1 MLDLSLPTTARVFSY
16 VVTTGGTDHKNDR
29 IVSLSYRKSASKLP
43 TSGCVTGCLEV
54 TLVTDICPDDN
65 AEVTVTCSNGVKL
78 PKFYIASRSIP
89 GAGLLT
95 LVCYDRMMFA
105 DGDFDV
111 SAYGEEEEDK
121 KKTKTVLISK
131 VVSDIIS
138 ACGFS
143 GGGSITVHSAT
154 TIPIDEIK
162 GKSCREIL
170 ELLSEGACGIWYCD
184 VDNALTFLPFGTTNT
199 LISPDIYSAVKV
211 GSAKGPISRV
221 IAENSTD
228 GEEFDTLGGTGI
240 GSIIR
245 VESIFAS
252 AENASGILSLCKD
265 FVFTAFK
272 CSRALIS
279 SDTEIGCGV
288 AFGDATYICT
298 NFMMHFTVK
307 GIYAE
312 LSAPELSESEYDYLN
327 RLRRESRS
335 SVKPGRTYKNV
346 KISKYEGF
354 SFVGRDSK

>member
-1 MLDLSLPTTARVFSY
+1 MTARVFSY
-16 VVTTGGTDHKNDR
+16 VVTTGGFNHENDR
-29 IVSLSYRKSASKLP
+29 IVSLSYRKSAAKLP

-65 AEVTVTCSNGVKL
+65 AEVTVSCSNGVKL
-78 PKFYIASRSIP
+78 PKFYIATRSIP
-89 GAGLLT
+89 GNGLLK

-105 DGDFDV
+105 DRDFDV
-111 SAYGEEEEDK
+111 SAYYGEEEDK

-131 VVSDIIS
+131 VVSDIVT

-143 GGGSITVHSAT
+143 GGGAVDVYGAETVT
-154 TIPIDEIK
+154 VDDIQ

-170 ELLSEGACGIWYCD
+170 ELFSEGACGIWYCN
-184 VDNALTFLPFGTTNT
+184 VNNALTFLPFGATNT
-199 LISPDIYSAVKV
+199 LVSSDIYSAVKA

-221 IAENSTD
+221 VAENSSD

-252 AENASGILSLCKD
+252 AENAAGILSACSG

-279 SDTEIGCGV
+279 SDMEIGCGV
-288 AFGDATYICT
+288 RLGDSEFICT
-298 NFMMHFTVK
+298 NFMLHFTVK

-327 RLRRESRS
+327 RLRRESKS
-335 SVKPGRTYKNV
+335 SVKSGRTYKNV

>member
-1 MLDLSLPTTARVFSY
+1 M
-16 VVTTGGTDHKNDR
+16 VTTGGIDHKNDR
-29 IVSLSYRKSASKLP
+29 IVSLSYRKSAAKLP

-65 AEVTVTCSNGVKL
+65 AEVTVSCSNGVKL

-89 GAGLLT
+89 GNGLLK

-105 DGDFDV
+105 DRDFDV
-111 SAYGEEEEDK
+111 SAYYGEEEDKKK

-131 VVSDIIS
+131 VVSDIVT

-143 GGGSITVHSAT
+143 GGGAVDVYGADMVFVDDIQ
-154 TIPIDEIK
+154 

-170 ELLSEGACGIWYCD
+170 ELLSEGACGIWYCN
-184 VDNALTFLPFGTTNT
+184 VNNALTFLPFGATNT
-199 LISPDIYSAVKV
+199 LVSSEIYSAVKV

-240 GSIIR
+240 SSIIR

-252 AENASGILSLCKD
+252 AENAAGILSACNG

-279 SDTEIGCGV
+279 SDIDIGCGV
-288 AFGDATYICT
+288 ELGDAAYICT
-298 NFMMHFTVK
+298 NFMLHFSVG

-327 RLRRESRS
+327 RLRRDNRRK
-335 SVKPGRTYKNV
+335 VDAGKKYKNV
-346 KISKYEGF
+346 MISKYEGF
-354 SFVGRDSK
+354 NLVGR

>member
-1 MLDLSLPTTARVFSY
+1 MTAKVFSY
-16 VVTTGGTDHKNDR
+16 VVTVGGTDHKNNK
-29 IVSLSYRKSASKLP
+29 IVSIGYRKSAAKLP

-65 AEVTVTCSNGVKL
+65 AEVTVSCSNGVKL

-89 GAGLLT
+89 GTGLLK
-95 LVCYDRMMFA
+95 LVCYDRMMFS
-105 DGDFDV
+105 DRDFDV
-111 SAYGEEEEDK
+111 SAYYGEEEDKKK

-131 VVSDIIS
+131 VVSDIVT

-143 GGGSITVHSAT
+143 GGGAVDVYGAETVT
-154 TIPIDEIK
+154 VDDIK

-184 VDNALTFLPFGTTNT
+184 VNNALTFLTFGTTNT
-199 LISPDIYSAVKV
+199 LVSSDIYSAVKL

-240 GSIIR
+240 SSIVR

-252 AENASGILSLCKD
+252 AENAAGILSACNG

-272 CSRALIS
+272 CSRALVT
-279 SDTEIGCGV
+279 SDVEIGCGV
-288 AFGDATYICT
+288 EFGDVTYICT
-298 NFMMHFTVK
+298 NFMLHFTVK
-307 GIYAE
+307 GVYAE

-327 RLRRESRS
+327 RLRRESKS
-335 SVKPGRTYKNV
+335 SVKSGRTYKNV

>member
-1 MLDLSLPTTARVFSY
+1 M
-16 VVTTGGTDHKNDR
+16 
-29 IVSLSYRKSASKLP
+29 
-43 TSGCVTGCLEV
+43 
-54 TLVTDICPDDN
+54 TDICPDDN
-65 AEVTVTCSNGVKL
+65 AEVTVNCSNGVVL
-78 PKFYIASRSIP
+78 PEFYIASRSVP
-89 GAGLLT
+89 GPGLLK
-95 LVCYDRMMFA
+95 LVCYDRMMFT
-105 DGDFDV
+105 DRDFDV
-111 SAYGEEEEDK
+111 SAYYGETEDK
-121 KKTKTVLISK
+121 NKTKAVLISR
-131 VVSDIIS
+131 VVSDIVS

-143 GGGSITVHSAT
+143 DGGAVNVYGADKVF
-154 TIPIDEIK
+154 IDDIK
-162 GKSCREIL
+162 GKTCREIL

-211 GSAKGPISRV
+211 GSAKGPINRV

-228 GEEFDTLGGTGI
+228 GEEFDTLGGTDI

-245 VESIFAS
+245 AESIFAS
-252 AENASGILSLCKD
+252 SENAAGILSSCKD

-272 CSRALIS
+272 ARALIS

-298 NFMMHFTVK
+298 NFMLHFTVG

-335 SVKPGRTYKNV
+335 SVKSGRTYKNV

>member
-1 MLDLSLPTTARVFSY
+1 M
-16 VVTTGGTDHKNDR
+16 
-29 IVSLSYRKSASKLP
+29 
-43 TSGCVTGCLEV
+43 
-54 TLVTDICPDDN
+54 TDICPDDN
-65 AEVTVTCSNGVKL
+65 AEVTVSCSNGIKL

-89 GAGLLT
+89 GNGLLK

-105 DGDFDV
+105 DRDFDV
-111 SAYGEEEEDK
+111 SAYYGEEEDKKK

-131 VVSDIIS
+131 VVSDIVT

-143 GGGSITVHSAT
+143 GGGAVDVYGT
-154 TIPIDEIK
+154 DEILVDDIK

-170 ELLSEGACGIWYCD
+170 ELFSEGACGIWCCD
-184 VDNALTFLPFGTTNT
+184 VNNALTFLPFGTTNT
-199 LISPDIYSAVKV
+199 LVSSDIYSAVKA

-252 AENASGILSLCKD
+252 AENAAGILSSCRD
-265 FVFTAFK
+265 FVFKAFK

-279 SDTEIGCGV
+279 SDIEISCGV
-288 AFGDATYICT
+288 KLGDAEYICT
-298 NFMMHFTVK
+298 NFMLHFTVK

-335 SVKPGRTYKNV
+335 SVKSGRTYKNV

-354 SFVGRDSK
+354 SLVGRDSQ